1 LSFLQ
6 DFSKKRHKG
15 YLVLSS
21 TCEEEKKEEKQEEKK
36 EFEEKKE
43 EKEEISLDKKAE
55 KDHKKELVSD
65 EKKSEKKP
73 TLSFVD
79 FAPCLFLQNE
89 DKRLKIYDTFN
100 EALDD
105 YFSAM
110 ETKSERV
117 EFEQKAWK
125 KFENIKV
132 NLLHKFKRNSFF

>member
-1 LSFLQ
+1 MQ
-6 DFSKKRHKG
+6 DFAKKRHKG

-21 TCEEEKKEEKQEEKK
+21 TCEEEKKEEKKEELLEIYEKKAETEQILEKK
-36 EFEEKKE
+36 EENEQILQKKDQKKEHISEEKKE
-43 EKEEISLDKKAE
+43 EK
-55 KDHKKELVSD
+55 
-65 EKKSEKKP
+65 KP
-73 TLSFVD
+73 NLSFVD

-100 EALDD
+100 EALDN

-125 KFENIKV
+125 KYENIKV
-132 NLLHKFKRNSFF
+132 KFPH